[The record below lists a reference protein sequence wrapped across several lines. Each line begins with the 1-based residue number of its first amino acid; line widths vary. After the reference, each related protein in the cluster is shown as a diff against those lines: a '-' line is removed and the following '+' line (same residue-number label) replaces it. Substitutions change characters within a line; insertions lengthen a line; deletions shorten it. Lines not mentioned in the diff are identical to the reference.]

1 MGSLSLIECARFIFG
16 ESESVEVRFF
26 RCRADFSDPGSLSL
40 VVWEMVLVLFGESWW
55 WVRREESRESRQEGR
70 QGRKE
75 KAIDGGLR
83 VYGDRRKVKTNRI
96 TGLGEGGGSG

>member
-26 RCRADFSDPGSLSL
+26 RCRADFSDPGISL
-40 VVWEMVLVLFGESWW
+40 VVWEMVLVLFGESWR

-70 QGRKE
+70 QGRVS
-75 KAIDGGLR
+75 GGLR
-83 VYGDRRKVKTNRI
+83 VGGLRKRAQGMGTK
-96 TGLGEGGGSG
+96 ESEDQ